1 MGMDIGCHLP
11 TQGPVATREA
21 LLTFCREA
29 EAREIASLW
38 VSDHV
43 VFPRT
48 ETGEHPGG
56 PFPFP
61 SDMPYLEAV
70 VALAA
75 AATVTERAKLG
86 ASVFILGH
94 RHPVVMAKML
104 STIDVLSGGRLICG
118 VGVGWWEEELSLL
131 GVPYRQRG
139 RQADEMIQVFKTLW
153 TEEHPRFEG
162 RFYTIPDVGFAPKP
176 LQKPHPPIVVGGDS
190 PGAFKRTVEL
200 ADGWHATAATPEQA
214 AAALERLRA
223 AADAGRAAVRVD
235 LAVDPLQRE
244 GRAGLGQVAAA
255 GDRRSA
261 LQRTRRSGSARC
273 CWTSGATRWTRCWTT
288 WTRWRRRSGRPST
301 GPDRIAAPPGLRAG
315 AGCGRRCGGG
325 RAGSSGSREAGRG
338 RRPMNPSATAR
349 KTDERS
355 PPSQWIAIQ
364 PPPTEITSR
373 ATPASS
379 DQTTRPVPCE
389 AK

>member
-1 MGMDIGCHLP
+1 MDIGCHLP

-21 LLTFCREA
+21 LLAFCREA

-61 SDMPYLEAV
+61 SEMPYLEAV

-75 AATVTERAKLG
+75 AATVTERARLG

-153 TEEHPRFEG
+153 TDEHPRFEG

-176 LQKPHPPIVVGGDS
+176 IQKPHPPIVVGGDS

-214 AAALERLRA
+214 AAGAGSAARSGGCRRA
-223 AADAGRAAVRVD
+223 PVRVD
-235 LAVDPLQRE
+235 LALDPLQRE
-244 GRAGLGQVAAA
+244 GGARLESAAAA

-261 LQRTRRSGSARC
+261 GGVQGARVRRGAARLPPRHPGRDAGRPGRRGDGDPSGRRPGLTDRTGQAVSSAR
-273 CWTSGATRWTRCWTT
+273 WWI
-288 WTRWRRRSGRPST
+288 RR
-301 GPDRIAAPPGLRAG
+301 
-315 AGCGRRCGGG
+315 G
-325 RAGSSGSREAGRG
+325 RAGDGQRPGGSRRAGRA
-338 RRPMNPSATAR
+338 RRP
-349 KTDERS
+349 
-355 PPSQWIAIQ
+355 
-364 PPPTEITSR
+364 
-373 ATPASS
+373 
-379 DQTTRPVPCE
+379 
-389 AK
+389 